1 MKEPVPFWDKDYIP
15 ADEKQLDEILD
26 KEDID

>member
-1 MKEPVPFWDKDYIP
+1 MK
-15 ADEKQLDEILD
+15 DEKCEGLLKPVENEKELDEILD

>member
-1 MKEPVPFWDKDYIP
+1 MKDEELEGLLEPVQNEKELDK
-15 ADEKQLDEILD
+15 ILD

>member
-1 MKEPVPFWDKDYIP
+1 MKEEDLDGLFEPVQN
-15 ADEKQLDEILD
+15 EKELDEILD

>member
-1 MKEPVPFWDKDYIP
+1 MNKSIDDEILQPVENEKE
-15 ADEKQLDEILD
+15 LDEILD

>member
-1 MKEPVPFWDKDYIP
+1 MEKEELKGLLEPVEN
-15 ADEKQLDEILD
+15 EKELDAILD

>member
-1 MKEPVPFWDKDYIP
+1 MKEEELKGLLEPVEN
-15 ADEKQLDEILD
+15 EKELDEILD

>member
-1 MKEPVPFWDKDYIP
+1 MEKEDFKGLLQPVEN
-15 ADEKQLDEILD
+15 EKELDEILD

>member
-1 MKEPVPFWDKDYIP
+1 MENEELKGLLEPLENEKE
-15 ADEKQLDEILD
+15 LDEVLD